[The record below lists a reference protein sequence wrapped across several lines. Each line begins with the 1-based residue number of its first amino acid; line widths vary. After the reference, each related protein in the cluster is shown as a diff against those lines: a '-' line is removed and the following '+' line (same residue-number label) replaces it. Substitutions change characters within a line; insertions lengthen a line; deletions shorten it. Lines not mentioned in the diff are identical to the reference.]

1 VWLALGVALAIKL
14 VVLLQLQAHP
24 LLRPHGDLD
33 PGVYLDLARQVAGGD
48 LLAPHRVFFV
58 SPLYIYF
65 LAGIL
70 ALSGGSVFAVQVAQ
84 IALGTAGVG
93 LMGATARMWF
103 GDRAWWIAVA
113 LASLTG
119 YFAFNEILVLQSA
132 IDPFLAA
139 LGLWLLARAWLHGG
153 RRVFLAAG
161 VVLGLHVLNRPNMAA
176 WAVVAVVLT
185 LAGPMLLRVARP
197 SGSGWRRV
205 PTGGLAP
212 ALRLAGGLVIALA
225 PVVAHN
231 YAVAGQP
238 ALVSSHG
245 GLNFYIG
252 NNAEADGTYHL
263 VAGITPSIAGQDR
276 DMRRVAEKA
285 EGRTL
290 TDVQASSWFYG
301 QAWSWI
307 KTRPGDAVK
316 LFARKIVYVFNAID
330 LPLNFSYAYYS
341 RDEATLLRALVVGP
355 WLLLPLGI
363 SGLWLGRPGR
373 DRSGTAGLAWWR
385 WAAFVPVYG
394 VAVAI
399 FFVAGRYRL
408 PMLVALSI
416 TGAGAVVALW
426 DRCRAAR
433 WVGLAVGAG
442 AVAGLGILFN
452 LNLGLDNG
460 LSGERAEMILHDID
474 TGQDAAAM
482 FLLARAEPADPD
494 RALLLYRVGEAY
506 LNRRDA
512 AQALLHLERALA
524 AEPGRP
530 ETRLALGEALLD
542 LGRAA
547 EAIPHLRA
555 ALQARTR
562 GDVAAF
568 DLARALSATGATA
581 EAIRALH
588 AIPSPEDLDGASQL
602 AVGRLALDLGDAAL
616 AEPFLQ
622 RAARLTPGDA
632 AAREALGLALVQLG
646 RRPEAIAALETACQ
660 LDPASPTARLNLA
673 VLYAESGRIP
683 DARQRAE
690 EALQLRPDYARARD
704 FLNALGRAGKE
715 GRKGR

>member
-1 VWLALGVALAIKL
+1 LWLVLGAAFAVRLI
-14 VVLLQLQAHP
+14 VLLQLQAHP
-24 LLRPHGDLD
+24 LLQPRGDLD
-33 PGVYLDLARQVAGGD
+33 PGVYLDLARQVAAGD

-70 ALSGGSVFAVQVAQ
+70 ALSGGSIFAVQVVQ
-84 IALGTAGVG
+84 VALGVACVG
-93 LMGATARMWF
+93 LIGLTARLWF
-103 GDRAWWIAVA
+103 GERGWGIAAA
-113 LASLTG
+113 LAALTG
-119 YFAFNEILVLQSA
+119 HFAFNEILILQSA
-132 IDPFLAA
+132 LDPFLTA

-153 RRVFLAAG
+153 RRMFFAAG

-176 WAVVAVVLT
+176 WALVAVVLT
-185 LAGPMLLRVARP
+185 LAGPMVIRVARP
-197 SGSGWRRV
+197 AGSGWRRA

-212 ALRLAGGLVIALA
+212 ALRLAGGLAVALA
-225 PVVAHN
+225 PVAAHN
-231 YAVAGQP
+231 YAVARQV

-276 DMRRVAEKA
+276 DMRQVAERAK
-285 EGRTL
+285 GRTL
-290 TDVQASSWFYG
+290 SDVEASSWFYG

-307 KTRPGDAVK
+307 RSRPGDAVR
-316 LFARKIVYVFNAID
+316 LFARKIVYVFNAAD

-341 RDEATLLRALVVGP
+341 RDEATLLRVLVIGP
-355 WLLLPLGI
+355 WLLLPLGL
-363 SGLWLGRPGR
+363 SGLWLGRPGG
-373 DRSGTAGLAWWR
+373 DPSGTAGLAWWR

-394 VAVAI
+394 VAVAV

-408 PMLVALSI
+408 PLLVALSV
-416 TGAGAVVALW
+416 TSAGAALALW
-426 DRCRAAR
+426 DRWRAAR
-433 WVGLAVGAG
+433 WAPLVTGAG
-442 AVAGLGILFN
+442 LVAILAIPVN
-452 LNLGLDNG
+452 LDLGLDNG

-482 FLLARAEPADPD
+482 SLLARAEPEDSE

-506 LNRRDA
+506 LNRHDA
-512 AQALLHLERALA
+512 ARAAPLLERALA

-530 ETRLALGEALLD
+530 ETHLALGQALLD

-547 EAIPHLRA
+547 EAIPHLRT
-555 ALQARTR
+555 ALQARVR

-581 EAIRALH
+581 EAIAALRG
-588 AIPSPEDLDGASQL
+588 IPSPDGLDAASQL

-616 AEPFLQ
+616 AEAFLR
-622 RAARLTPGDA
+622 RAVTGASGDA
-632 AAREALGLALVQLG
+632 AARESLGLALAQLG
-646 RRPEAIAALETACQ
+646 RRPEAVAALEMACQ
-660 LDPASPTARLNLA
+660 LDQASPTARLNLA

-683 DARQRAE
+683 EARQRAE
-690 EALQLRPDYARARD
+690 EALRLWPDYTRARD
-704 FLNALGRAGKE
+704 FLKALGREGKE
-715 GRKGR
+715 GRRGR